1 MVIYKIKIEEPILN
15 GKILS
20 NRIQLN
26 KKADTNDDGIVI
38 FFIFKLGKSCLKVN
52 NTRYQKEYIICVTIQ
67 HFFRKKY
74 TEFCKTNN
82 FGKLLYNILCVKSV
96 IPCTAI
102 TFLLKYSLIS

>member
-38 FFIFKLGKSCLKVN
+38 FLIFKLGEIMPKS
-52 NTRYQKEYIICVTIQ
+52 EQ
-67 HFFRKKY
+67 H
-74 TEFCKTNN
+74 
-82 FGKLLYNILCVKSV
+82 
-96 IPCTAI
+96 
-102 TFLLKYSLIS
+102 